1 MFSGVGNV
9 GGEAGLKTARIAPV
23 QSCQIE
29 DGQSIPSS
37 IKDGMSY
44 SRANDAQAHG
54 VEHGDT
60 MCTNGEPSK
69 VDFSVPC
76 KEVR

>member
-23 QSCQIE
+23 QSYQIE
-29 DGQSIPSS
+29 DVQFILSS
-37 IKDGMSY
+37 MKGGLTY
-44 SRANDAQAHG
+44 SRANDAQAHC

-60 MCTNGEPSK
+60 VCTNGEPSQ